1 MSLSSTSSDHFFRT
15 ACYFEAF
22 FIVVAVVLGWMTDIN
37 PFANLYFSEMAV
49 FYGLVG
55 TFPLILLFLMT
66 ERLPFESFK
75 VIKKILL
82 ETLGASLQKYH
93 WTDLLVLAAITGI
106 SEEILFRGVLQPWL
120 EQSLGMG
127 MGLMVSSL
135 VFGLLH
141 AITPLYGLLATLIS
155 YYIGLSLDVGE
166 VRNLFTPI
174 LIHTFYDFF
183 AFMVLL
189 HSLSKKTDD

>member
-1 MSLSSTSSDHFFRT
+1 MSLSTPSSNHFFKT
-15 ACYFEAF
+15 ACYFEGF
-22 FIVVAVVLGWMTDIN
+22 FIVVAVVLGWLTDIN
-37 PFANLYFSEMAV
+37 PFADLYFSEMGF
-49 FYGLVG
+49 FYGVVG
-55 TFPLILLFLMT
+55 TLPLIVLFFIT
-66 ERLPFESFK
+66 ERLPFESVK
-75 VIKKILL
+75 EIKKIVG
-82 ETLGASLQKYH
+82 ETLGASLSHYH

-127 MGLMVSSL
+127 IGLMVSSL

-155 YYIGLSLDVGE
+155 YYMGVSLDFGGS
-166 VRNLFTPI
+166 RNLVTPI

-183 AFMVLL
+183 AFMILL
-189 HSLSKKTDD
+189 HSVSKKTND